1 MSPRRKP
8 SQRRSRERVALILRA
23 TTEILQTQGIAAVTT
38 NSIASHA
45 GIPVSSIYQYFPDK
59 VAILSALY
67 REYLANIERVMDEF
81 DTPERLAL
89 PWREYFTESIE
100 AISRQEVSDCIDREL
115 DIGLALFP
123 ELMAIERAHQEK
135 VAERLARTLR
145 QLGSKWSIAKLKRLG
160 LFLYEI
166 NSYAWHYRAQ
176 PDTVESELL
185 EWQTAAMLAVVE
197 RCMES

>member
-1 MSPRRKP
+1 M
-8 SQRRSRERVALILRA
+8 
-23 TTEILQTQGIAAVTT
+23 EILQTQGISAVTT

-100 AISRQEVSDCIDREL
+100 AISRQEVSDYIDREL

-176 PDTVESELL
+176 PDTVDSELL